1 MSGERSFRARLRT
14 AYDDWYRRNE
24 ARIDEFR
31 RRGGQI
37 RRNPASFLGLLIIVV
52 FLAVAALAPV
62 IAPFDPNATHL
73 SATFESPSFVHPF
86 GTDNLGRDIFSRV
99 VYGAQTSLKVSAI
112 VVSVSLLLG
121 VPVGLFAG
129 YSGGW
134 TDEAVMRFADLFL
147 GFPPLLLPLAI
158 SLALGGGLEIAAL
171 AIAITWWPWYARIAR
186 SQAVDIREEDYV
198 TVSKGIGVGTPRIL
212 RRHVLPNGA
221 APILV
226 QASMDVGY
234 AVLITSSLSFIGA
247 GANPPTAEWGLM
259 IASARS
265 YFLTYWWTVTFPGL
279 AIFTTVLGFNLFG
292 DGLRDVLDPKLSRR

>member
-14 AYDDWYRRNE
+14 AYGDWYRRND
-24 ARIDEFR
+24 ARIEEFR
-31 RRGGQI
+31 RRSGQI
-37 RRNPASFLGLLIIVV
+37 RRNPASFLGLLIIAV
-52 FLAVAALAPV
+52 FLVVAALAPV
-62 IAPFDPNATHL
+62 IAPFDPNTTHL

-99 VYGAQTSLKVSAI
+99 IYGAQTSLKVSAI
-112 VVSVSLLLG
+112 VVSVSLALG

-134 TDEAVMRFADLFL
+134 IDEAVMRFADLFL

-234 AVLITSSLSFIGA
+234 AILITSSLSFIGA

-265 YFLTYWWTVTFPGL
+265 YFLAYWWTVTFPGL